1 MSDWVDFV
9 EVLPDATTPRLDYE
23 QLTWQPAERRR
34 PAWLPRA
41 ASRRG
46 WYAAAAVMLLGC
58 LLAADGAVRDAVR
71 PRPPAP
77 AAAAAYLDAI
87 GDRCPARVQ
96 CTHQGRARQDMWGA
110 YDQSFPGTSLTGSDI
125 WYEPGSGVVFYQQ
138 LEARSVPDGAIR
150 ITLSEQRLD
159 GEPAVSFGPTFDIMP
174 RHGTPPQRRRTALV
188 TARRGSWLISAVVSG
203 PWERSLPVA
212 DALHWAAIAPLP
224 D

>member
-23 QLTWQPAERRR
+23 HLTSQPVRRR
-34 PAWLPRA
+34 PTWLPRA

-71 PRPPAP
+71 PRQAAP
-77 AAAAAYLDAI
+77 AAYLDAI

-110 YDQSFPGTSLTGSDI
+110 YDQSFPGTSQTGSDI

-159 GEPAVSFGPTFDIMP
+159 GPSVSFGPTVDIMP
-174 RHGTPPQRRRTALV
+174 RHGTPPQRRRTVLV
-188 TARRGSWLISAVVSG
+188 TARRGPWLISAVVSG
-203 PWERSLPVA
+203 PWERSLPVD
-212 DALHWAAIAPLP
+212 DALHWAVIAPLP
-224 D
+224 Q